1 MEYLTGVRHK
11 DTLEISELRKQ
22 AQPGQTVKVNGA
34 VHAIRNRG
42 QWHLSS

>member
-22 AQPGQTVKVNGA
+22 AQQARQSK
-34 VHAIRNRG
+34 
-42 QWHLSS
+42 